1 MTPLYLKQLPAVGEG
16 FVRFVACN
24 ETVHDVPEEW
34 LAQAYTIDPE
44 LRLIPGPDENVLIL
58 TAEDRAF
65 LWCCGI
71 ARPGEQSVNHE
82 ARMSVAE

>member
-1 MTPLYLKQLPAVGEG
+1 VAAFLDITRYPPVGEG
-16 FVRFVACN
+16 FVRFIACN

-44 LRLIPGPDENVLIL
+44 LRLIPGPDANVLIL

-71 ARPGEQSVNHE
+71 ESPAD
-82 ARMSVAE
+82 AA